1 MGGYLCRLCDG
12 ERALWLSSTQRT
24 DCCRSLPYL
33 WTSSSST
40 VRFQSVSIPDV
51 TVLTINSEGQRLRK
65 GYLDVDRTSNH
76 ERRQGNNHPQ
86 SLSQHVSDKPSV
98 HLGHAG
104 LIHPSHLPHQD
115 RHHLHL
121 HPSLPQQSLSDGML
135 GHDST
140 LRSFYVVDDHCCHPG
155 LCSCGGCLD
164 ELEGNQGGG
173 VLR

>member
-1 MGGYLCRLCDG
+1 MVREHCGCPLLSVLTVAGLFHTYGRL
-12 ERALWLSSTQRT
+12 RVLQ
-24 DCCRSLPYL
+24 Y
-33 WTSSSST
+33 
-40 VRFQSVSIPDV
+40 VSNPVLIPDV

-86 SLSQHVSDKPSV
+86 SLSQQVSDKPSV

-104 LIHPSHLPHQD
+104 LIHPSHQPHQH

-135 GHDST
+135 GHNST
-140 LRSFYVVDDHCCHPG
+140 LRSFYVVDDHCCHSG

-173 VLR
+173 VL